1 MQLHDL
7 YPFPEER
14 KKRRRVGRGPGSGLG
29 GTSGRGHKGQNA
41 RSGGGVRPG
50 FEGGQMPLQR
60 RLPKHGFKNA
70 FFKIVYQAVDLD
82 SLQEAFPGRQKITIE
97 DIYARG
103 LAHHKELVKILARG
117 EVNTALEVEAHR
129 FSRAA
134 ATKIIAAGGKITE
147 LLGGGLELTAEGE
160 KEETAKPTEKTA
172 SKPEAKAASQS
183 GDTTAGTA
191 PE

>member
-14 KKRRRVGRGPGSGLG
+14 KQRRRVGRGTGSGLG

-70 FFKIVYQAVDLD
+70 LFKTVYQAVDLD
-82 SLQEAFPGRQKITIE
+82 SLQAAFPGKEEISLE
-97 DIYARG
+97 AIYARG
-103 LAHHKELVKILARG
+103 LAHRKELVKILGRG
-117 EVNTALEVEAHR
+117 EVTIPLQVEAHR
-129 FSRAA
+129 FSRSAA
-134 ATKIIAAGGKITE
+134 EKIIAAGGKVTE
-147 LLGGGLELTAEGE
+147 LLGDGMAITAE
-160 KEETAKPTEKTA
+160 ANN
-172 SKPEAKAASQS
+172 
-183 GDTTAGTA
+183 
-191 PE
+191 

>member
-14 KKRRRVGRGPGSGLG
+14 KTRRRVGRGNGSGLG

-60 RLPKHGFKNA
+60 RLPKRGFKNA
-70 FFKIVYQAVDLD
+70 PFKITYGVVNLET
-82 SLQEAFPGRQKITIE
+82 LEKAFPGKNDISLE
-97 DIYARG
+97 DIYNRG
-103 LAHHKELVKILARG
+103 LVHFSQLVKVLARG
-117 EVNTALEVEAHR
+117 DVQRPLNVEAHR

-134 ATKIIAAGGKITE
+134 IDKIAAAGGKTTE
-147 LLGGGLELTAEGE
+147 LLAM
-160 KEETAKPTEKTA
+160 
-172 SKPEAKAASQS
+172 PEAAEVSEVVEVES
-183 GDTTAGTA
+183 
-191 PE
+191 